1 MPVKLSRLLLVA
13 IMCIGGLTLATAPS
27 RHAAA
32 AENEAPA
39 AAPAPVQPAVPAEPA
54 APAVPAQPTTQVQPG
69 APSLFPPELAQRV
82 ARLASDI
89 ENAAKGI
96 ERVKHRESG
105 LAAQRVEL
113 ERIEVE
119 AQQVI
124 AALRPRLDAVAAQL
138 QKLGPTP
145 DKDAAPEAPAIAT
158 ERARLSAANAE
169 VGGAIKTAELTLVRA
184 RQLVGHVQNLRQALF
199 ARDLLLRSGSP
210 LAFSTWQQLAAE
222 LPRAVRQIANLAF
235 DWWRTVGERL
245 SELVLVIGGAAAV
258 YAALRWALSR
268 LWRRRQS
275 STRHYGLA
283 SYFPNAANAI
293 WAAATRG
300 LPPLAAAGVLYSGL
314 ATLDLLTVTVG
325 EFALAALWAFAIYIG
340 IQAGAG
346 AALSSRPPDHPL
358 IDIADSSAPKLLRLT
373 NAFATLLAL
382 DLLLSDVVRMLY
394 LPLEIGVVQAGI
406 TSLAVAALLIAFV
419 RVPLASRQSALLE
432 PPSRARPR
440 WLKLPLTILALA
452 IIGTTLAGYVALGQF
467 MSKQVMLVG
476 GTALALFFVHVAIRR
491 VAAVLIEGDR
501 PIGRILEAR
510 LGLDHQR
517 TSYLTRMLVF
527 LFEFLLLLAVVP
539 AVLLTWGFAREDLL
553 DWPKLGIVGFQIG
566 QFQFSLARILLAVLL
581 FLALL
586 SGTRFIQR
594 WLDRSV
600 LGPARVDRAISHSV
614 LMGVGYTGVALATI
628 IALSYAGLD
637 FTQLAIVAGALSLGI
652 GFGLQAIFNNFVSG
666 IILLVE
672 RPIKVGDWIVVGTQ
686 EGFVRRINVR
696 ATEIETFD
704 RASLIIPN
712 SELVT
717 GSVTNWTHRNPIG
730 RLVIYVRV
738 SYKADPE
745 QVLAILVRVAEQ
757 STSLLR
763 EPGPT
768 AVFEDFAE
776 SAMLFSL
783 RCFVPDVG
791 SRLGVGTE
799 LRVAISKA
807 FREAGIEIAY
817 PQHDVHLRDLDGVRS
832 ALTRALEARRRENEG
847 EAEAI

>member
-1 MPVKLSRLLLVA
+1 
-13 IMCIGGLTLATAPS
+13 
-27 RHAAA
+27 
-32 AENEAPA
+32 
-39 AAPAPVQPAVPAEPA
+39 
-54 APAVPAQPTTQVQPG
+54 
-69 APSLFPPELAQRV
+69 
-82 ARLASDI
+82 
-89 ENAAKGI
+89 
-96 ERVKHRESG
+96 
-105 LAAQRVEL
+105 
-113 ERIEVE
+113 
-119 AQQVI
+119 
-124 AALRPRLDAVAAQL
+124 
-138 QKLGPTP
+138 
-145 DKDAAPEAPAIAT
+145 
-158 ERARLSAANAE
+158 
-169 VGGAIKTAELTLVRA
+169 
-184 RQLVGHVQNLRQALF
+184 
-199 ARDLLLRSGSP
+199 
-210 LAFSTWQQLAAE
+210 
-222 LPRAVRQIANLAF
+222 
-235 DWWRTVGERL
+235 
-245 SELVLVIGGAAAV
+245 
-258 YAALRWALSR
+258 
-268 LWRRRQS
+268 
-275 STRHYGLA
+275 
-283 SYFPNAANAI
+283 
-293 WAAATRG
+293 
-300 LPPLAAAGVLYSGL
+300 
-314 ATLDLLTVTVG
+314 
-325 EFALAALWAFAIYIG
+325 
-340 IQAGAG
+340 
-346 AALSSRPPDHPL
+346 
-358 IDIADSSAPKLLRLT
+358 
-373 NAFATLLAL
+373 
-382 DLLLSDVVRMLY
+382 
-394 LPLEIGVVQAGI
+394 
-406 TSLAVAALLIAFV
+406 
-419 RVPLASRQSALLE
+419 
-432 PPSRARPR
+432 
-440 WLKLPLTILALA
+440 LA
-452 IIGTTLAGYVALGQF
+452 IIGTTLAGYAALGRF

-539 AVLLTWGFAREDLL
+539 AVLLTWGFAREDIV
-553 DWPKLGIVGFQIG
+553 DWLKLGIVGFQIG

-807 FREAGIEIAY
+807 FREAGIEISN